1 MDTSQYMKKCLN
13 MLDSGNFIKLTILQS
28 QPKGKFKEQ
37 LERSKVSLVKMNI
50 IKFIRQALHQVNYM
64 EQQKFTK

>member
-13 MLDSGNFIKLTILQS
+13 MLDSDNFIKLTILQN
-28 QPKGKFKEQ
+28 QPKRKFKEQ
-37 LERSKVSLVKMNI
+37 LETSKVSLVKMNI

>member
-13 MLDSGNFIKLTILQS
+13 MLDSDNFIKLTILQN

-37 LERSKVSLVKMNI
+37 LER
-50 IKFIRQALHQVNYM
+50 
-64 EQQKFTK
+64 